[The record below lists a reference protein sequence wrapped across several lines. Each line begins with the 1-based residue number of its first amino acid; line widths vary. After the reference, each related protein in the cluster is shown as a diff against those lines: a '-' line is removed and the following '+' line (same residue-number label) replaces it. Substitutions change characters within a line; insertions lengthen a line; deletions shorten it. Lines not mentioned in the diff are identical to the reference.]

1 MRLRTPLLA
10 FALAGAGL
18 LSIGSP
24 GPASA
29 GSGRTVVLRDI
40 EFKPEVVR
48 VQAGGRVTWRFQ
60 DPYVAHNVTSRGK
73 QRFKSS
79 GSRQE
84 GATYS
89 VRFPKRGTFKYVCT
103 IHANM
108 SGRVVVR

>member
-1 MRLRTPLLA
+1 MRLRTPLIA
-10 FALAGAGL
+10 SVVAGAGL

-40 EFKPEVVR
+40 EFKPGVVH
-48 VQAGGRVTWRFQ
+48 VKAGGRVTWRFQ
-60 DPYVAHNVTSRGK
+60 DQYVPHNVTSRGK

-79 GSRQE
+79 GSRPE

-89 VRFPKRGTFKYVCT
+89 VRFRKAGTFKYVCT

-108 SGRVVVR
+108 QGRVVVR